1 MNEPNILLIVSDQE
15 RQRDWLPTD
24 FQLPARQRIIDNGI
38 EFTSHYTHSSP
49 CSPSRATLFTGEY
62 MAGHGVTENSSAPTN
77 TELSKD
83 AATLGKILR
92 EKGYYTAYKGK
103 WHLEATPTPDM
114 EAYGFSDWEGND
126 MSFWGLAGSGTE
138 YDEPIAR
145 DAANWIRDHGND
157 DAPWF
162 LSVGLVNPHDIM
174 WFPIDQPWYW
184 EKDPEYYAKAVER
197 LSKRDW
203 GRENNLPGFPHEVER
218 IFSELPPNFDD
229 DLFTKPDVHRRW
241 MDVLTRRSIPGE
253 MRRDD
258 PDIWLR
264 QLDYYAKLHEL
275 NDQCVGHVLSAL
287 DDIDGW
293 ENTVIVFTSDHGDQC
308 GSHTLRSKGPWN
320 YQETM
325 RIPLYI
331 SAPGIVKPGS
341 KTDSL
346 TSHVDLARTVLEFAG
361 VEPDNHPT
369 YVGESLSPVFVNPS
383 SKIRDY
389 VLFNQEWP
397 WYPGV
402 EQCRYASSGIF
413 DGRNKYCR
421 YYGIGGGFDTQGNQN
436 GEPEML
442 FGRDASFDDHDHE
455 LYDLQED
462 PHELVNLAL
471 DRSRRE
477 EVRSKFSE
485 LRGIEHELYGNGF

>member
-62 MAGHGVTENSSAPTN
+62 MAGHGVTENSTAPTN
-77 TELSKD
+77 TQLSKD

-145 DAANWIRDHGND
+145 DAADWIRGHGND
-157 DAPWF
+157 DDPWF

-184 EKDPEYYAKAVER
+184 EKDPEYYAKAKER

-203 GRENNLPGFPHEVER
+203 GRENNLPGFPYEVER

-241 MDVLTRRSIPGE
+241 MDVLTRRSVPGE
-253 MRRDD
+253 MRRE
-258 PDIWLR
+258 IGR
-264 QLDYYAKLHEL
+264 A
-275 NDQCVGHVLSAL
+275 S
-287 DDIDGW
+287 
-293 ENTVIVFTSDHGDQC
+293 
-308 GSHTLRSKGPWN
+308 
-320 YQETM
+320 
-325 RIPLYI
+325 
-331 SAPGIVKPGS
+331 
-341 KTDSL
+341 
-346 TSHVDLARTVLEFAG
+346 
-361 VEPDNHPT
+361 
-369 YVGESLSPVFVNPS
+369 
-383 SKIRDY
+383 
-389 VLFNQEWP
+389 
-397 WYPGV
+397 
-402 EQCRYASSGIF
+402 CRE
-413 DGRNKYCR
+413 R
-421 YYGIGGGFDTQGNQN
+421 
-436 GEPEML
+436 
-442 FGRDASFDDHDHE
+442 
-455 LYDLQED
+455 
-462 PHELVNLAL
+462 V
-471 DRSRRE
+471 
-477 EVRSKFSE
+477 
-485 LRGIEHELYGNGF
+485 